1 MDRDSATDLMDPLNE
16 ALKGASAAD
25 RTSYRPVFHRLPAD
39 REGLVELLK
48 REPRVQVFDHLHGQ
62 LTELIRSLNPSVR
75 YTAADLDA
83 AAITHLKGKPAAEYG
98 VWVYYPWSQRL
109 VHLLDEQE
117 FAVVRTDRNRNKIT
131 REEQALLASK
141 KVGVIGL
148 SVGQSVS
155 LTMALER
162 SFGEIRL
169 ADFDTLELS
178 NLNRIRSGVHN
189 LGVSKVVNVAR
200 EIAEIDP
207 FLKVTCFHEGIT
219 RANIDQFLTA
229 GGKLDVLVEEC
240 DSVDVKILARRQART
255 LGIPVVM
262 ETSDRG
268 LIDIERFDLEPD
280 RPIMH
285 GLVEHLDL
293 DAAAQARTSEE
304 KLPFVLPM
312 LGLENLSPRMKASML
327 EIESTITT
335 WPQLASSVTSG
346 GGTCAHVVRQ
356 ILLMGDIHSGRWW
369 LDPDDMLAKAPAI
382 GEVSL
387 MPTEEGAPHP
397 GSRVVTV
404 DAPEQLQVTNGT
416 RERFTNAEFH
426 QLGLAASLAPSGG
439 NAQPWRFMLHQG
451 QVLVFLDKDRA
462 RSALDPG
469 LRYAQLAMGACVENM
484 MLEAARNGLRT
495 GLQHRPL
502 STHNDLVA
510 VIELQERDVAGLLP
524 HHWEGLAG
532 QLEARCTNRKASAVM
547 ELGDEEAGQLVFGLD
562 VPANTTI
569 QLVRDRRTIDAIATL
584 TGRAERIR
592 FLNHTC
598 HHDMFVKE
606 MRWDRHDVQRTRD
619 GIDLE
624 TLELPLADRV
634 GLRVASDIR
643 AMGLLRGWG
652 GGMAIEKI
660 TSRSVKAS
668 GALAVISVKDLD
680 ERNTFDAGRAMERFW
695 LNASFLDILA
705 HPVGAA
711 IFMGLHGR
719 FDREGMLSER
729 EHQEAASILGELK
742 ELVDT
747 SGHEPFFLL
756 RLGRATGP
764 EVRSLRR
771 PVQDLIIPSPIT
783 RPA

>member
-1 MDRDSATDLMDPLNE
+1 MA
-16 ALKGASAAD
+16 AL
-25 RTSYRPVFHRLPAD
+25 L
-39 REGLVELLK
+39 E
-48 REPRVQVFDHLHGQ
+48 REPRTVVYDQLHGQ
-62 LTELIRSLNPSVR
+62 LTELVRSLNPSVR
-75 YTAADLDA
+75 FTKEELDA
-83 AAITHLKGKPAAEYG
+83 AAQAHLKGIPAAEYG
-98 VWVYYPWSQRL
+98 VWVYYPWSFRL
-109 VHLLDEQE
+109 VHLLDEAE
-117 FAVVRTDRNRNKIT
+117 FALVRTDRNRNKIT
-131 REEQALLASK
+131 REEQAILATK

-178 NLNRIRSGVHN
+178 NLNRIRSGVHEM
-189 LGVSKVVNVAR
+189 GVPKVINTAR
-200 EIAEIDP
+200 EIAELDP
-207 FLKVTCFHEGIT
+207 FLKVICFHDGINRENIGLFLSEGG
-219 RANIDQFLTA
+219 A
-229 GGKLDVLVEEC
+229 LDMLVEEC
-240 DSVDVKILARRQART
+240 DSVDVKILSRQQART
-255 LGIPVVM
+255 MGIPVVM

-268 LIDIERFDLEPD
+268 LIDIERFDLEPG

-293 DAAAQARTSEE
+293 DAAAKARTSEE

-312 LGLENLSPRMKASML
+312 LGIENLSPRMKASML

-356 ILLMGDIHSGRWW
+356 ILLGGDLRSGRWW
-369 LDPDDMLAKAPAI
+369 LDPDDMLANAPAI
-382 GEVSL
+382 GEVAP
-387 MPTEEGAPHP
+387 MRAGEGASTPTAI
-397 GSRVVTV
+397 RVTLG
-404 DAPEQLQVTNGT
+404 APLQFELPEGT
-416 RERFTNAEFH
+416 KERFTTAEFH
-426 QLGLAASLAPSGG
+426 KLVQAASLAPSGG
-439 NAQPWRFMLHQG
+439 NAQPWRFMHHQG
-451 QVLVFLDKDRA
+451 QMLVFLDKERA

-484 MLEAARNGLRT
+484 MLEAARNGFSI
-495 GLQHRPL
+495 GLHHRPL
-502 STHNDLVA
+502 PAHDDLVA
-510 VIELQERDVAGLLP
+510 VIELLERDLNGLLP
-524 HHWEGLAG
+524 SHWEGLAG
-532 QLEARCTNRKASAVM
+532 QLEARCTNRKASALM
-547 ELGDEEAGQLVFGLD
+547 DLSDEEAGQLLFGLD
-562 VPANTTI
+562 VPANTSI
-569 QLVRDRRTIDAIATL
+569 RLVRDSSTIDRMATL

-606 MRWDRHDVQRTRD
+606 MRWDRNEAERTRD

-634 GLRVASDIR
+634 GLRVASDER
-643 AMGLLRGWG
+643 AMVLLRGWG

-668 GALAVISVKDLD
+668 GALAIISVKDLND
-680 ERNTFDAGRAMERFW
+680 RTTFDAGRTMERFW
-695 LNASFLDILA
+695 LNASFMNILA

-719 FDREGMLSER
+719 FDREGMLSDE
-729 EHQEAASILGELK
+729 EHKEAASILAELK

-747 SGHEPFFLL
+747 DGLEPFFLL

-771 PVQDLIIPSPIT
+771 PVQDLIIPPPSN